1 MAKEGAEKAALWR
14 ELCQVFDDDFDPAM
28 LTQYL
33 ETIQDE
39 PSQQIDINVEQMLA
53 DFKCSHQMLLGNL
66 FALSLCTAQK
76 EQKQQS
82 RFRQIKRSGKA
93 MIIAAAVLS
102 CVTIMA
108 SGANKTLVAEWGD
121 EVLRLW
127 GKEAPHQAYQKSEDG
142 NTIYF
147 SDGIVM
153 ESPGSITPEEEKLY
167 LAGKMTKEEILAR
180 HAEERARIEEEN
192 RKELENT
199 DVVPVRV
206 GPQPFKVDATI
217 QEAVAQ
223 YGITEKLFPTWIP
236 DGMEWDYTSV
246 LLRED
251 GSFRAASAF
260 YEDKNSDRNV
270 DFGCDIY
277 HPEGTYI
284 VEKDSRPLEIYTKG
298 GVEYHLV
305 YNLDMV
311 TASAVVGNRIID
323 IGGRISME
331 ELKKMI
337 DSIYE

>member
-1 MAKEGAEKAALWR
+1 MAKEEAEKVTLWR
-14 ELCQVFDDDFDPAM
+14 ELSQVFDDDFDPAM

-39 PSQQIDINVEQMLA
+39 PSQQIDVDVEQMLA

-66 FALSLCTAQK
+66 FALSLCTTHK

-108 SGANKTLVAEWGD
+108 AGANSTLIAEWGD

-127 GKEAPHQAYQKSEDG
+127 GKEAPHQTYQKSENG
-142 NTIYF
+142 NMIYF
-147 SDGIVM
+147 SDGVVM

-180 HAEERARIEEEN
+180 HAEERAKIEEES

-199 DVVPVRV
+199 DVVSVRV

-260 YEDKNSDRNV
+260 YKDKNSDRNV

-277 HPEGTYI
+277 HPEGTYL
-284 VEKDSRPLEIYTKG
+284 VEKDSRSLEIYTKG
-298 GVEYHLV
+298 GVEYYLV
-305 YNLDMV
+305 YNLDTV
-311 TASAVVGNRIID
+311 NASAVVGNRMID